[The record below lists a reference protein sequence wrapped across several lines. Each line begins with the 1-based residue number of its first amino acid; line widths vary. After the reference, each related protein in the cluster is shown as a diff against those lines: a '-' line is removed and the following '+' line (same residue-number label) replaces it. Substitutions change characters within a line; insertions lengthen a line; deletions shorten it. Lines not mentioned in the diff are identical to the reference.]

1 MDSLF
6 ADRTIADDTIRE
18 SIDHAATILSDF
30 MGFTIK
36 VDTYH
41 FAAPMEQLLAYD
53 KKETIIQHLCTELKG
68 ELKGS
73 SFWGLSL
80 ENMECVQ
87 NTAAQKLGMPTP
99 VDDTEMKEAI
109 MLEVDNIISAAMITK
124 LANKTQLNIYGDVPK
139 IMSKPVDIIY
149 SPLFAETQPL
159 AVATNL
165 VGVNNNFRA
174 TFHWI
179 FTV

>member
-6 ADRTIADDTIRE
+6 TDITIADDTIRE
-18 SIDHAATILSDF
+18 SINHAAAILSDF
-30 MGFTIK
+30 MGFKIE
-36 VDTYH
+36 VDAYH
-41 FAAPMEQLLAYD
+41 FAAPMEQLLTYD
-53 KKETIIQHLCTELKG
+53 KKETVVQYLCTELKG
-68 ELKGS
+68 DLKGI

-80 ENMECVQ
+80 ENIECVQ
-87 NTAAQKLGMPTP
+87 NIAAQKLGMPTP
-99 VDDTEMKEAI
+99 IDNPEMKEAI
-109 MLEVDNIISAAMITK
+109 MLEVDNILSAAMITQ
-124 LANKTQLNIYGDVPK
+124 LANKMQLNIYGDVPK
-139 IMSKPVDIIY
+139 IMSKSVDRIY
-149 SPLFAETQPL
+149 SPFFAETQPL